1 MYTMMKVFDCQE
13 MPDDVRRVFFEQ
25 TQDHGNSCY
34 VSWWPT
40 SQQYQEDDGTWQ
52 DNEDYTIVD
61 GWLRANGAE
70 LDEKVV
76 VRHSW

>member
-1 MYTMMKVFDCQE
+1 MYEMMKVFDCQK
-13 MPDDVRRVFFEQ
+13 MPDDVRLKFFEQ
-25 TQDHGNSCY
+25 TEGHCNSCY

-40 SQQYQEDDGTWQ
+40 APQYQEDDGSWQ
-52 DNEDYTIVD
+52 TNPDYTIVD
-61 GWLRANGAE
+61 GWLIANGAD